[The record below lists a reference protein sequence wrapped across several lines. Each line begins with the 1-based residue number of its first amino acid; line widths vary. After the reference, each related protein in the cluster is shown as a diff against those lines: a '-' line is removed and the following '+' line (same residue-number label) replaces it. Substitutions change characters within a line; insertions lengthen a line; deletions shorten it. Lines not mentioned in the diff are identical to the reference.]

1 MTGKKGTVVQN
12 LYFSILGKVIVGP
25 APPWM
30 WQEAASSWCW
40 LSAWRPWHILLFAFA
55 AVCFAELLVL
65 RYMGG
70 VSKWSRLLPTVLGAN
85 AVCFPLATVVR
96 WIAFSMP
103 LYGLS
108 LDGFEAAFDEGPFY
122 TFNIVLIAAVVAKLL
137 LLCFLF
143 RKDTLRRVSRAIV
156 LTGANAVIIGL
167 MAYLE
172 RLLCVGHYV

>member
-1 MTGKKGTVVQN
+1 MQSFH
-12 LYFSILGKVIVGP
+12 FSLSTQTLSI

-30 WQEAASSWCW
+30 WQEAASSWAW
-40 LSAWRPWHILLFAFA
+40 TSAWRPWHILLLAFA
-55 AVCFAELLVL
+55 AVCLAELLVL

-70 VSKWSRLLPTVLGAN
+70 VFKWSRLLPTVLGAN
-85 AVCFPLATVVR
+85 AVCFLLATVVR
-96 WIAFSMP
+96 WIDFSLP

-143 RKDTLRRVSRAIV
+143 RKDTLRRVSRVVV